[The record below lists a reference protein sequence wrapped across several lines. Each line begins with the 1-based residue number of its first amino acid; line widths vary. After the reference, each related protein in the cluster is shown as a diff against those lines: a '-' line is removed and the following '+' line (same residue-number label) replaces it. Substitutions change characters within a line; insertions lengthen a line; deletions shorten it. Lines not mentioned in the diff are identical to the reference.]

1 MRLSVQTIIVRR
13 FCTKGVN
20 NSQQTTEIL
29 KIMIFHKFKLL
40 KYSETLTEDKQKTLI
55 VSVIIVLYINTI
67 GYKSI
72 FYTNIL
78 SELPP
83 FNN

>member
-1 MRLSVQTIIVRR
+1 
-13 FCTKGVN
+13 
-20 NSQQTTEIL
+20 
-29 KIMIFHKFKLL
+29 MIFHKFKLL